1 MDESVDV
8 GSDVGAESTAVSAD
22 VGDAGESTGG
32 DWDGWDDWDGAV
44 ETLPDNIRSHGA
56 RIHHRLSADF
66 DSRAQEF
73 REIAD
78 VYNAVIREH
87 EDPRVAG
94 LTAERQKLQ
103 EEFEAYK
110 AKYDPVQQQYTDLQQ
125 RHEQYIQMVARD
137 QADQFWSRHANLKE
151 DPQKLEKFKE
161 FLTPE
166 GQYGEWDADVAVEL
180 LDLPQEVLDI
190 AVQAKK
196 DGVTDKWALKLA
208 KAEMTQQELQG
219 RLEQDQNREAEL
231 AAQRQQIEQLAAQ
244 QAAKQPRPAA
254 RLTNGASTDTRPEV
268 RQRAVTDAESLEEQ
282 RILAA
287 RHALRVHPGG
297 K

>member
-1 MDESVDV
+1 MDDAVDV
-8 GSDVGAESTAVSAD
+8 GSDAGVESAPVSAD
-22 VGDAGESTGG
+22 VSSAGESTAG

-44 ETLPDNIRSHGA
+44 GTLPENIRHHGS

-94 LTAERQKLQ
+94 LTAEREKLQ

-110 AKYDPVQQQYTDLQQ
+110 AKSEPVQQQYTTLQQ
-125 RHEQYIQMVARD
+125 QHEQYTQMVARN
-137 QADQFWSRHANLKE
+137 QADQFWVRHADLKE
-151 DPQKLEKFKE
+151 APEKLEKFKE

-166 GQYGEWDADVAVEL
+166 GQYGEWDADTAVEL
-180 LDLPQEVLDI
+180 LELPQEILDI

-219 RLEQDQNREAEL
+219 RLERDQGREAEI
-231 AAQRQQIEQLAAQ
+231 AAQRQQIEELAAQ
-244 QAAKQPRPAA
+244 QAARQPRPAA
-254 RLTNGASTDTRPEV
+254 RLTNGAATDTRPEI
-268 RQRAVTDAESLEEQ
+268 RQRAVSDAGSLEEQ